1 MNKYEI
7 IFIII
12 AIIAYIICAFTLNVP
27 QEMHIMVGAL
37 LVVALIIAILLIAKS
52 NYENEKISR
61 IFRILSIIML
71 IFYIITTISE
81 LWYHTKLIFDSG
93 IFLVLFII
101 LIISEWFFKK
111 NSD

>member
-12 AIIAYIICAFTLNVP
+12 AIIAYIICAFALNVP

-61 IFRILSIIML
+61 IFRILSML